1 MGWQTFFYMLGIL
14 LAGWLI
20 YSQVRNNPMAFSK
33 ESFGKSAVVLG
44 VLALLLMGIVAFLIL
59 MLRRG

>member
-1 MGWQTFFYMLGIL
+1 MEWQTFFYMLGIL

-20 YSQVRNNPMAFSK
+20 YAQVRNNPLAFSK
-33 ESFGKSAVVLG
+33 ESFAKSAVVFG